1 MVSKLSKRIEEFEL
15 RLGQQESSHP
25 DISYKTVLELTGL
38 VHELSRKI
46 DHQQEVSALKG

>member
-1 MVSKLSKRIEEFEL
+1 MVSKLSKQIEEFEV
-15 RLGQQESSHP
+15 RLGQEESSHA

-46 DHQQEVSALKG
+46 DRQQEVSALQG